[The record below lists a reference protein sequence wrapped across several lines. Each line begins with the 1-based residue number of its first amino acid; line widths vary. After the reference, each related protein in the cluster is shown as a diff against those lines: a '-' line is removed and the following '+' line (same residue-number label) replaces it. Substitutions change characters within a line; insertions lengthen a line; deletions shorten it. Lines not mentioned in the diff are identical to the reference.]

1 MSHRLWAE
9 AEHSQDERQ
18 MPVRFLTSP
27 GGADLDKSRNSLSYP
42 METKRRIYWK
52 TKSHMAPLYLSQPFF
67 WRRLGFTA
75 NLFITQAKCKDESGE
90 KIDSTRVVKEVELPA
105 ARVSARA
112 FAPPGYLVHAPVS
125 VAEKRAGTSWIFL
138 P

>member
-1 MSHRLWAE
+1 
-9 AEHSQDERQ
+9 

-27 GGADLDKSRNSLSYP
+27 SGADLDKSRNSLSYP

-52 TKSHMAPLYLSQPFF
+52 TKSRMAPLYLFQPFF
-67 WRRLGFTA
+67 WRRLGFTTT
-75 NLFITQAKCKDESGE
+75 LFITQAKCKDESGE
-90 KIDSTRVVKEVELPA
+90 KIDSTLVMKEVELPA
-105 ARVSARA
+105 ARVFPRA

-138 P
+138 L